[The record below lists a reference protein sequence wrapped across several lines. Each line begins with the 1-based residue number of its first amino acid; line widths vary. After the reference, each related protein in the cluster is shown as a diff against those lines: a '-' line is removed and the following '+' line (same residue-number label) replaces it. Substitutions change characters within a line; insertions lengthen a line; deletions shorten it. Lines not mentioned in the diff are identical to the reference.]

1 MPELETERAHREFK
15 KRETQGD
22 GRAPSWVRAR
32 GAHQQGSREAWLGSW
47 RDHGAGSSG
56 RTLWWPSREAA
67 RCTMEQGTHRRDGGG
82 ALGELRRMEDAAGTS
97 AVLEEQGGGN
107 ARIEEAPRAGGRWI
121 AVGMC
126 GSERRKKIRLAD
138 AARVIRMRR
147 YQRRLQ
153 IFFNFFLSFFF
164 NRES

>member
-1 MPELETERAHREFK
+1 
-15 KRETQGD
+15 
-22 GRAPSWVRAR
+22 
-32 GAHQQGSREAWLGSW
+32 
-47 RDHGAGSSG
+47 
-56 RTLWWPSREAA
+56 
-67 RCTMEQGTHRRDGGG
+67 
-82 ALGELRRMEDAAGTS
+82 MEDAEGRS

-107 ARIEEAPRAGGRWI
+107 AHIEEAPRAGGRWI

-153 IFFNFFLSFFF
+153 IFFNFFLSFF
-164 NRES
+164 